1 MELFNLTAH
10 ELVGLFRKKEVSVV
24 EATKSAFERL
34 EKIEPKIQSFITLC
48 KEEALEKAEKVQEK
62 YDRGEAVS
70 PLAGVPMALKDNI
83 CTKGIKTTCASK
95 MLHNFVPPYDATVTA
110 RLEEADTV
118 LTGKTNMDEFAMG
131 SSTER
136 SYFKKTK
143 NPWDLERVP
152 GGSSGGSAASVA
164 ARQVFFSL
172 GSDTGGSIRQP
183 ASLCGVIGM
192 KPTYG
197 TVSRYGVIAFASS
210 LDQIGPLTR
219 DVTDLAIVM
228 NVISGHDS
236 MDGTSA
242 NIKHPDFTKSL
253 VNDVKGLRIGVPKE
267 YMGEGISEDARKAV
281 LSVIDTLKRLGAEY
295 EEISLPMAKY
305 ALPAYY
311 IISSAETSSNMA
323 RYDGIKYG
331 YRAEKYTDLLDLYNQ
346 TRSEGFGAEVKR
358 RIIIGTYALSAGY
371 YDAYYKKALQVR
383 TLIKNDFDRAFEKYD
398 VIITPA
404 TPTTA
409 FKFGEKSEDPI
420 EMYFEDMCT
429 VSVNIAG
436 LPALVM
442 PCGFDG
448 KGLPIGMQ
456 FIGKAFD
463 ESTLIRA
470 AYTFEQN
477 TDFHKRMPEI

>member
-10 ELVGLFRKKEVSVV
+10 ELVDLFRKKEVSVV
-24 EATKSAFERL
+24 EATKSAFERI

-62 YDRGEAVS
+62 YDRGEAVF

-281 LSVIDTLKRLGAEY
+281 LSAIDTLKRLGAEY